1 MQHNNLLL
9 DKPPQT
15 VNIEGTEYSVNADFR
30 TLILFELCLRG
41 DYSSS
46 EQIETGCKLF
56 YGDFLPPDVNAAFD
70 RLIWFYRCGEEEQP
84 GTGEG
89 PYYCF
94 EQDHDLIYA
103 AFLERYSIDLSDDN
117 SYLHWWRFRAL
128 FNGLHDTRFT
138 DIMQIRGYKGKDSK
152 ALALKRLYVLRPK
165 AGKKE
170 TAALKKFN
178 DIFYA
183 G

>member
-1 MQHNNLLL
+1 MQGNNLLL
-9 DKPPQT
+9 DRLPEA
-15 VNIEGTEYSVNADFR
+15 VEIGGTEYAVNADFR
-30 TLILFELCLRG
+30 TLVLFELCLQG

-46 EQIETGCKLF
+46 EQIEIGCKLF
-56 YGDFLPPDVNAAFD
+56 YGDFLPPDINAAFD
-70 RLIWFYRCGEEEQP
+70 RLLWFYRCGEDEQP

-89 PYYCF
+89 PFYCF

-103 AFLERYSIDLSDDN
+103 AFLERYRIDLNVDD
-117 SYLHWWRFRAL
+117 LHWWRFRAL

-138 DIMQIRGYKGKDSK
+138 EIIQIRGYKGKDSN
-152 ALALKRLYVLRPK
+152 ALKLKQQHALKPK
-165 AGKKE
+165 TKKE
-170 TAALKKFN
+170 TTALKKFN